1 MLLRVFSNVV
11 KQIMS
16 IEKYDIDPPSQC
28 NTQLALFDEEQVATP
43 MILLWTIEIS
53 SSVEYL
59 NCELLWRQ
67 CGCEEQNVLSSTPVK
82 RIRALLKSAYIS
94 YRPFVIHKVVK
105 AELQSK

>member
-43 MILLWTIEIS
+43 MILL
-53 SSVEYL
+53 
-59 NCELLWRQ
+59 
-67 CGCEEQNVLSSTPVK
+67 
-82 RIRALLKSAYIS
+82 
-94 YRPFVIHKVVK
+94 
-105 AELQSK
+105 